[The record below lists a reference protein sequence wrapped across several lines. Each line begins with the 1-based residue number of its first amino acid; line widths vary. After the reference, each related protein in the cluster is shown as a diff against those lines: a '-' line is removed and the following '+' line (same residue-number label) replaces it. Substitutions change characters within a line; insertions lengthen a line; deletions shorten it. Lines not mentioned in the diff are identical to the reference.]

1 MVVVAAALFSTVAQT
16 YGGARRGRHARRP
29 DLLPLDVISVSH
41 PRTGREVHLVSRPH
55 GTPALEDFAVVD
67 ADVTE
72 PGPGQVLVRNL
83 YISVDP
89 YMRGRMN
96 EARSYVPPFALGE
109 VMDGGAV
116 GTVIASGSPD
126 LAVGDVVLH
135 QLGWRE
141 FAVVDAAQTHRI
153 EDAPTPAVSAYL
165 GVLGMPGQ
173 TAYVGLVDIAAMREG
188 DAVFVSGASGAVG
201 SLVGQIARLR
211 GASRVVGSAGSAE
224 KVAYLTGQLGFDA
237 AFNYKDGPVREQL
250 AKAAPDGIDVYF
262 DNVGG
267 DHLEAALSALRR
279 YGRVAMCGSIS
290 QYNAVEP
297 APGPRNLG
305 MVVGKRL
312 ALRGFIITDHA
323 DRFPDVARDL
333 GGWLRAGEIT
343 YEETVV
349 EGIDQAPAAFLG
361 MLRGDNTGK
370 MVVRVGT

>member
-1 MVVVAAALFSTVAQT
+1 V
-16 YGGARRGRHARRP
+16 
-29 DLLPLDVISVSH
+29 DVIPVSH

-55 GTPALEDFAVVD
+55 GTPALEDFAMVD
-67 ADVTE
+67 ADVSE

-96 EARSYVPPFALGE
+96 ETRSYVPPFALGE

-116 GTVIASGSPD
+116 GTVVASASPEV
-126 LAVGDVVLH
+126 AVGDVVLH

-141 FAVVDAAQTHRI
+141 YALVDAAKAHRI
-153 EDAPTPAVSAYL
+153 DDAPAPVSAYL

-173 TAYVGLVDIAAMREG
+173 TAYVGLLDVAAMREG

-211 GASRVVGSAGSAE
+211 GASRVVGSAGTAE
-224 KVAYLTGQLGFDA
+224 KVAYLTGRLGFDA
-237 AFNYKDGPVREQL
+237 AFNYKDGPVDEQL

-267 DHLEAALSALRR
+267 EHLEAALSALHRN
-279 YGRVAMCGSIS
+279 GRVAMCGSIS

-305 MVVGKRL
+305 LAVGKRL
-312 ALRGFIITDHA
+312 TLRGFIIADHA
-323 DRFPDVARDL
+323 ERFPVVARDL
-333 GGWLRAGEIT
+333 GGWLRAGEIS

-370 MVVRVGT
+370 MVVRVGA